1 LHIYRAHSRIGFA
14 RLEKQTSST
23 ETNGDYAMT
32 IRNLIAALGLLSLS
46 SAGAMAADLA
56 LKAPPPAAPAPT
68 WTGFYIGVNGGA
80 SWATAANAINLAGL
94 GAAGTL
100 PLYSQGL
107 NGFLGG
113 GQIGY
118 NYQTGNFLVGVE
130 GDGDWSNIKGTTP
143 CLVEFSCSANMKWT
157 ADATVRAGVLPIHN
171 LLVYVKGGAS
181 WTDVNYNFSS
191 GSLLGAATLTSNAS
205 ETKVG
210 GLLGF
215 GTEYM
220 FAPHWTAKIEYN
232 YVDYGSHTDNHTLTL
247 AVPGAAVN
255 VAVPVQSSLK
265 ASTMKAGI
273 NYLF

>member
-1 LHIYRAHSRIGFA
+1 
-14 RLEKQTSST
+14 
-23 ETNGDYAMT
+23 MT

-56 LKAPPPAAPAPT
+56 LKAPPPAPPAPS

-80 SWATAANAINLAGL
+80 SWATAANAISLAGL
-94 GAAGTL
+94 GGVGTL

-118 NYQTGNFLVGVE
+118 NYQSGNFLVGVE
-130 GDGDWSNIKGTTP
+130 GDGDWTHINGTTP

-157 ADATVRAGVLPIHN
+157 ADATVRAGVLPMHN

-191 GSLLGAATLTSNAS
+191 GSLLAPASITSNVT

-232 YVDYGSHTDNHTLTL
+232 YVDYGSHTDNHPLTET
-247 AVPGAAVN
+247 VPGLGAATVN
-255 VAVPVQSSLK
+255 VPVQSSLK

>member
-1 LHIYRAHSRIGFA
+1 
-14 RLEKQTSST
+14 
-23 ETNGDYAMT
+23 MT

-56 LKAPPPAAPAPT
+56 LKAPPPAPPAPS

-94 GAAGTL
+94 GFGIGGTL

-118 NYQTGNFLVGVE
+118 NYQSGNFLVGVE
-130 GDGDWSNIKGTTP
+130 GDGDWTHINGTTP

-157 ADATVRAGVLPIHN
+157 ADATVRAGVLPMQN

-191 GSLLGAATLTSNAS
+191 GSLLGAASLTSNVT

-232 YVDYGSHTDNHTLTL
+232 YVDYGNHTDNHPLTL
-247 AVPGAAVN
+247 AAGPVAATIN
-255 VAVPVQSSLK
+255 VPVQSSLQ
-265 ASTMKAGI
+265 AHTVKAGI

>member
-1 LHIYRAHSRIGFA
+1 
-14 RLEKQTSST
+14 
-23 ETNGDYAMT
+23 MT
-32 IRNLIAALGLLSLS
+32 FRNLIAALSLLSLGT
-46 SAGAMAADLA
+46 AGAMAADMP
-56 LKAPPPAAPAPT
+56 LKAPMAPPPPPS

-80 SWATAANAINLAGL
+80 SWATAANSINLGGL
-94 GAAGTL
+94 GLGGAATL

-118 NYQTGNFLVGVE
+118 NYQAGNFLVGVE
-130 GDGDWSNIKGTTP
+130 GDGDWSNIKGSTP
-143 CLVEFSCSANMKWT
+143 CLVLFTCTANMQWT
-157 ADATVRAGVLPIHN
+157 ADATVRAGVLPLNN

-181 WTDVNYNFSS
+181 WTSVKYNFSD
-191 GSLLGAATLTSNAS
+191 GGLLSPASLTSNQS

-232 YVDYGSHTDNHTLTL
+232 YVDYGSHTDNHPLTL
-247 AVPGAAVN
+247 AAPGLGAATIN
-255 VAVPVQSSLK
+255 IPVQSNLK

>member
-1 LHIYRAHSRIGFA
+1 
-14 RLEKQTSST
+14 
-23 ETNGDYAMT
+23 MT
-32 IRNLIAALGLLSLS
+32 FRNLIAALGVLSLS

-56 LKAPPPAAPAPT
+56 LKAPPPPPAPAAS
-68 WTGFYIGVNGGA
+68 WTGFYIGINGGA
-80 SWATAANAINLAGL
+80 SWATAANSINLGGL
-94 GAAGTL
+94 GLGGAATL

-118 NYQTGNFLVGVE
+118 NYQVGNFLVGVE

-143 CLVEFSCSANMKWT
+143 CLVVFSCTANMQWT
-157 ADATVRAGVLPIHN
+157 ADATVRAGVLPLNN

-181 WTDVNYNFSS
+181 WTSVKYNFSD
-191 GSLLGAATLTSNAS
+191 GGLLAPASLTSNQS

-232 YVDYGSHTDNHTLTL
+232 YVDYGNHTDNHTLTL
-247 AVPGAAVN
+247 AAPGAALNVN
-255 VAVPVQSSLK
+255 VPVQSSLK

>member
-1 LHIYRAHSRIGFA
+1 
-14 RLEKQTSST
+14 
-23 ETNGDYAMT
+23 MT

-56 LKAPPPAAPAPT
+56 YKAPPPPAPPPPS
-68 WTGFYIGVNGGA
+68 WTGFYIGINGGA
-80 SWATAANAINLAGL
+80 SWATSESNINLAGL
-94 GAAGTL
+94 GAAATL
-100 PLYSQGL
+100 PLTSHGL

-118 NYQTGNFLVGVE
+118 NYQSGNFLVGVE

-143 CLVEFSCSANMKWT
+143 CLTTFSCSANMQWT
-157 ADATVRAGVLPIHN
+157 ADATVRAGVLPMQN
-171 LLVYVKGGAS
+171 VLVYVKGGAS
-181 WTDVNYNFSS
+181 WTSVKYNFTD
-191 GSLLGAATLTSNAS
+191 GGLLAPASLTANQT

-232 YVDYGSHTDNHTLTL
+232 YVDYGSHTDNFPVTL
-247 AVPGAAVN
+247 AVPGAAATIN
-255 VAVPVQSSLK
+255 VPVQTTLK
-265 ASTMKAGI
+265 ASTVKAGI
-273 NYLF
+273 NYLFSF

>member
-1 LHIYRAHSRIGFA
+1 
-14 RLEKQTSST
+14 
-23 ETNGDYAMT
+23 MT
-32 IRNLIAALGLLSLS
+32 FRNLIAALGLLSLGTAS
-46 SAGAMAADLA
+46 AMAADMP
-56 LKAPPPAAPAPT
+56 LKAPMAPPPPPS

-80 SWATAANAINLAGL
+80 SWATAANAVNLGGL
-94 GAAGTL
+94 GIGGTGTL

-107 NGFLGG
+107 NGFLAG

-118 NYQTGNFLVGVE
+118 NYQAGNFLVGVE

-143 CLVEFSCSANMKWT
+143 CLVVFSCTANMEWT
-157 ADATVRAGVLPIHN
+157 ADATVRAGVLPMHN

-181 WTDVNYNFSS
+181 WTDVKYNFSS
-191 GSLLGAATLTSNAS
+191 GSLLGAATLTSNQT

-247 AVPGAAVN
+247 AAPGLGAANVN
-255 VAVPVQSSLK
+255 VPVQSSLK

>member
-1 LHIYRAHSRIGFA
+1 
-14 RLEKQTSST
+14 
-23 ETNGDYAMT
+23 MT
-32 IRNLIAALGLLSLS
+32 IRNLIAALGVLSLS

-56 LKAPPPAAPAPT
+56 YKAPPPPAPPPPS

-80 SWATAANAINLAGL
+80 SWATAANAINLGGL
-94 GAAGTL
+94 GVGIAGTL

-107 NGFLGG
+107 NGYLAG

-118 NYQTGNFLVGVE
+118 NYQSGKFLVGVE

-143 CLVEFSCSANMKWT
+143 CLVVFTCNANMQWT
-157 ADATVRAGVLPIHN
+157 ADATVRAGVLPMQD

-181 WTDVNYNFSS
+181 WTSVKYNFSD
-191 GSLLGAATLTSNAS
+191 GGLLAPFASITSNAT

-220 FAPHWTAKIEYN
+220 FAPHWTAKLEYN
-232 YVDYGSHTDNHTLTL
+232 YVDYGKHTDNHPLTL
-247 AVPGAAVN
+247 AVGPLAATIN
-255 VAVPVQSSLK
+255 VPVQSSLQ
-265 ASTMKAGI
+265 AHTMKAGI

>member
-1 LHIYRAHSRIGFA
+1 
-14 RLEKQTSST
+14 
-23 ETNGDYAMT
+23 MT

-56 LKAPPPAAPAPT
+56 LKAPPPAPPAPS

-80 SWATAANAINLAGL
+80 SWATAANAISLAGL
-94 GAAGTL
+94 GGVGTL

-143 CLVEFSCSANMKWT
+143 CLVVFSCSANMRWT
-157 ADATVRAGVLPIHN
+157 ADATVRAGVLPMQN
-171 LLVYVKGGAS
+171 VLVYVKGGAS

-191 GSLLGAATLTSNAS
+191 SSLLGAATLTSNVT

-232 YVDYGSHTDNHTLTL
+232 YVDYGSHTDNHPLTL
-247 AVPGAAVN
+247 AVPGLGAATVN
-255 VAVPVQSSLK
+255 VPVQSSLK

>member
-1 LHIYRAHSRIGFA
+1 
-14 RLEKQTSST
+14 
-23 ETNGDYAMT
+23 MT

-56 LKAPPPAAPAPT
+56 LKAPPPAPPAPS

-94 GAAGTL
+94 GFGIGGTL

-118 NYQTGNFLVGVE
+118 NYQSGNFLVGVE
-130 GDGDWSNIKGTTP
+130 GDGDWTHINGTTP

-157 ADATVRAGVLPIHN
+157 ADATVRAGVLPMHN

-191 GSLLGAATLTSNAS
+191 GSLLAPASITSNVT

-232 YVDYGSHTDNHTLTL
+232 YVDYGSHTDNHPLTET
-247 AVPGAAVN
+247 VPGLGAATVN
-255 VAVPVQSSLK
+255 VPVQSTLK

>member
-1 LHIYRAHSRIGFA
+1 
-14 RLEKQTSST
+14 
-23 ETNGDYAMT
+23 MT
-32 IRNLIAALGLLSLS
+32 IRNLIAALGLLSIS

-56 LKAPPPAAPAPT
+56 LKAPPPAPPAAMS

-80 SWATAANAINLAGL
+80 SWATAANSINLAGL

-118 NYQTGNFLVGVE
+118 NYQTGNFLLGVE
-130 GDGDWSNIKGTTP
+130 GDGDWSNIKGTAP
-143 CLVEFSCSANMKWT
+143 CIVVFSCTANMKWT
-157 ADATVRAGVLPIHN
+157 ADATVRAGVLPMHN

-181 WTDVNYNFSS
+181 WTSVKYNFTD
-191 GSLLGAATLTSNAS
+191 GGLLAPASITSNVS

-232 YVDYGSHTDNHTLTL
+232 YVDYGNHTDNHALTL
-247 AVPGAAVN
+247 AAGGLAATVN
-255 VAVPVQSSLK
+255 VPVQSSLK

>member
-1 LHIYRAHSRIGFA
+1 
-14 RLEKQTSST
+14 
-23 ETNGDYAMT
+23 MT
-32 IRNLIAALGLLSLS
+32 FRNLIAALGLLSLGT
-46 SAGAMAADLA
+46 AGAMAADMP
-56 LKAPPPAAPAPT
+56 LKAPMAPPPPPPS
-68 WTGFYIGVNGGA
+68 WTGFYIGINGGA
-80 SWATAANAINLAGL
+80 SWATAANSINLGGL
-94 GAAGTL
+94 GIGGAGSL

-118 NYQTGNFLVGVE
+118 NYQSGNFLVGVE
-130 GDGDWSNIKGTTP
+130 GDGDWSNIKGSTP
-143 CLVEFSCSANMKWT
+143 CLVLFTCTANMQWS
-157 ADATVRAGVLPIHN
+157 ADATVRAGVLPMHN

-181 WTDVNYNFSS
+181 WTSVKYNFTD
-191 GSLLGAATLTSNAS
+191 GGLLAPLSLTSNQT

-232 YVDYGSHTDNHTLTL
+232 YVDYGNHTDTHTLTL
-247 AVPGAAVN
+247 AVPGAGA
-255 VAVPVQSSLK
+255 ASIGVPVQSSLK

>member
-1 LHIYRAHSRIGFA
+1 
-14 RLEKQTSST
+14 
-23 ETNGDYAMT
+23 MT

-56 LKAPPPAAPAPT
+56 YKAPAPLPPSPS
-68 WTGFYIGVNGGA
+68 WTGFYIGINGGA
-80 SWATAANAINLAGL
+80 SWATAANSI
-94 GAAGTL
+94 
-100 PLYSQGL
+100 
-107 NGFLGG
+107 
-113 GQIGY
+113 
-118 NYQTGNFLVGVE
+118 YQSGNFLVGVE

-143 CLVEFSCSANMKWT
+143 CLVVFSCTANMQWT

-181 WTDVNYNFSS
+181 WTSVKYNFTD
-191 GSLLGAATLTSNAS
+191 GGLLAPASITSNAS

>member
-1 LHIYRAHSRIGFA
+1 M
-14 RLEKQTSST
+14 
-23 ETNGDYAMT
+23 MT
-32 IRNLIAALGLLSLS
+32 FRKLIAVLGLLSLGT
-46 SAGAMAADLA
+46 AGAMAADMP
-56 LKAPPPAAPAPT
+56 LKAPMAPPPPPAS
-68 WTGFYIGVNGGA
+68 WTGFYIGINGGA
-80 SWATAANAINLAGL
+80 GWATAANSINLAGL
-94 GAAGTL
+94 GIGGTL

-118 NYQTGNFLVGVE
+118 NYQSGKFLVGVE

-143 CLVEFSCSANMKWT
+143 CLVVFSCTANMQWS
-157 ADATVRAGVLPIHN
+157 ADATVRAGVLPMQN

-181 WTDVNYNFSS
+181 WTSVKYNFTDGGLLAP
-191 GSLLGAATLTSNAS
+191 GSLTSNAT

-232 YVDYGSHTDNHTLTL
+232 YVDYGSHTDNHPLTF
-247 AVPGAAVN
+247 AVPPAALTVN
-255 VAVPVQSSLK
+255 VPVQSSLK